1 MNQSYSIWKS
11 ILSIS
16 MNYPILPYFSKTTQQ
31 LSIEQEKELQR
42 VSPNTQSQYLNQ
54 ICIYYANYKHVS
66 HQVKQN
72 KLQFL
77 KDRLR
82 FQQPQPQPQPQSQ
95 PQQSPQ
101 SQSSSTVQTISR
113 TSHYQSPYENFI
125 DSWEQRWIQ
134 YQQELRQQRQQRQSR
149 TTELFRRYLFGKAKN
164 AYYQSKYYQLLLIA
178 KIVKIS
184 LKKLHWKDQYLL
196 NEEITQ
202 LITKRKQLIQ
212 NPLSNY
218 HLLSD
223 SQKKILIQN
232 NLSFK
237 YK

>member
-1 MNQSYSIWKS
+1 M
-11 ILSIS
+11 SIS

-149 TTELFRRYLFGKAKN
+149 TTTTDSFVTNSSNTTQEQQNYQKRLRHYKTWMGKHR
-164 AYYQSKYYQLLLIA
+164 KY
-178 KIVKIS
+178 
-184 LKKLHWKDQYLL
+184 
-196 NEEITQ
+196 
-202 LITKRKQLIQ
+202 
-212 NPLSNY
+212 
-218 HLLSD
+218 
-223 SQKKILIQN
+223 
-232 NLSFK
+232 F
-237 YK
+237 